1 MYSSFRQIPKSGKAL
16 DLFLARWACIGALR
30 TLAGSIS
37 MAIFLAHQS
46 RDKVTY
52 HHVAPLLE
60 QVISAH
66 ISIIGLPLIMAVNA
80 EDIYR
85 NPVLH
90 NYYLGF
96 PSYRD
101 NHEEVRALIREARQ
115 IKEEA
120 RGVDAMLEYY
130 GLQELRDL
138 RDSLIENPHLVID
151 VTFSIIHHLVIDRI
165 DQAIRVVD
173 TIRAL
178 LSPDDPRL
186 LEHIVTA
193 DLARLLNLLHDA
205 DFAMSCAMI
214 LSLNTY
220 RTIFRDM
227 EIADAPRPFLHF
239 GTSRFWS
246 KFESEDWELL
256 KEFQQPLEKT
266 IDITIHGPPFPSRMM
281 FEHEGDLQHERLMGK
296 WIETDLTRKGIWS
309 TFIIPVTSDI
319 ILTPEIE
326 TRHRLTYPTP

>member
-1 MYSSFRQIPKSGKAL
+1 MYSNFRQIPKSGKAL
-16 DLFLARWACIGALR
+16 DLFLARWTCIGALR

-37 MAIFLAHQS
+37 MAIFLSHQS
-46 RDKVTY
+46 RDIVTY
-52 HHVAPLLE
+52 HKVIPILE

-66 ISIIGLPLIMAVNA
+66 ISIIGLPLILAVNA

-120 RGVDAMLEYY
+120 RGVDAMLEYF
-130 GLQELRDL
+130 GLQELLEL
-138 RDSLIENPHLVID
+138 RDSLIEHPHIIID
-151 VTFSIIHHLVIDRI
+151 VLFSIIHHLAIDRI

-178 LSPDDPRL
+178 LNPDDPRL
-186 LEHIVTA
+186 LSHIVTA
-193 DLARLLNLLHDA
+193 DLARILNLLHDA

-220 RTIFRDM
+220 RTIFEDM
-227 EIADAPRPFLHF
+227 ARTDAPRPFLHQ
-239 GTSRFWS
+239 GTSRFWA
-246 KFESEDWELL
+246 KFESADWELL
-256 KEFQQPLEKT
+256 KEFRQPLDRT
-266 IDITIHGPPFPSRMM
+266 VDFTLHGPPFPTHVF
-281 FEHEGDLQHERLMGK
+281 FEHEGDFKHEQLLAP
-296 WIETDLTRKGIWS
+296 WIDPELTRRGLWS
-309 TFIIPVTSDI
+309 IFKHRIEPHIT
-319 ILTPEIE
+319 LT
-326 TRHRLTYPTP
+326 